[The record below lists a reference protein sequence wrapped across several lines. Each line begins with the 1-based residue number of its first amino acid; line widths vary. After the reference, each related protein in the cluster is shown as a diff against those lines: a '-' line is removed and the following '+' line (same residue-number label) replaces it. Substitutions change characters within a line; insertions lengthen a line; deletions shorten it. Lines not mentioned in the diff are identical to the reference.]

1 MNLNK
6 ALFVGNLTA
15 NPELI
20 HTPKGTAVVNA
31 SLAVNEFYT
40 AEDGERQQIT
50 TYIDVK
56 VWGPSAENFAK
67 LAKKGQ
73 EILID
78 GSIRQDTWE
87 DKDSGQ
93 KRSKLMSEHRTL
105 FWSCSPFASHRMSI
119 PSEKRMR
126 LAMNPT

>member
-31 SLAVNEFYT
+31 ALGVNESYT
-40 AEDGERQQIT
+40 GEDGERQQIT
-50 TYIDVK
+50 TFIDIK
-56 VWGPSAENFAK
+56 VWGTAAENFAK

-78 GSIRQDTWE
+78 GSIRQDNWE
-87 DKDSGQ
+87 DKETGQ
-93 KRSKLMSEHRTL
+93 KRSKLYVR
-105 FWSCSPFASHRMSI
+105 ADG
-119 PSEKRMR
+119 
-126 LAMNPT
+126 

>member
-15 NPELI
+15 DPELI

-31 SLAVNEFYT
+31 SLAINEFYT

-50 TYIDVK
+50 TFIDIK

-73 EILID
+73 EILVD

-87 DKDSGQ
+87 DKESGQ
-93 KRSKLMSEHRTL
+93 KRSKLYVRADGWQFTQRKAPAPAPVAE
-105 FWSCSPFASHRMSI
+105 A
-119 PSEKRMR
+119 K
-126 LAMNPT
+126 